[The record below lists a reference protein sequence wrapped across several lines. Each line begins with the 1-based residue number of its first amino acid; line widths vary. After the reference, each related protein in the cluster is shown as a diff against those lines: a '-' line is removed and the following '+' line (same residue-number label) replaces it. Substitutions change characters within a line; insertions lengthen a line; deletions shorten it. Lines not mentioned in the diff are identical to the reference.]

1 MMNRE
6 DLVFAGYSDIA
17 GLVRGRGFP
26 AKDLAS
32 RLAHGIG
39 WTPTNINITAFRD
52 IADSPFGQW
61 GDVLLKPDPTTEV
74 NVNFGDDMPR
84 EHFYLCDVLET
95 DGSPWPCC
103 PRNFLRQ
110 ALDDLESEAGLRLY
124 TAFEH
129 ELHYSGADATE
140 GSSYSLAAF
149 RGQGEFGEMLTYA
162 LEAAGIAPE
171 GFLSEYGPRQYEV
184 AVRPAM
190 GVASADRAVIL
201 RELVRSAAHR
211 LGHRASFSPIM
222 SPDGLGNGVH
232 IHISLRDLDGNPAT
246 YDESHR
252 HGLSQAA
259 GRFIAGILRHMP
271 ALCAMTAPTVVSY
284 LRLAPHRW
292 SASYNNLGYRD
303 REAGVRI
310 APVNE
315 ISDTPVAA
323 QYNFEYR
330 AGDATASPYLALG
343 AVVNAGPQGLRE
355 ELPMPHVMDGVDAE
369 ELGEDE
375 KRDLGIARL
384 PTSLAGALDA
394 LDDDETARSWFPV
407 PLLDA
412 YLRYKRYEVE
422 MMKDLS
428 AEALCARYGEVY

>member
-1 MMNRE
+1 MNRE
-6 DLVFAGYSDIA
+6 DLIFAGYCDIA

-26 AKDLAS
+26 AKDLAG

-61 GDVLLKPDPTTEV
+61 GDVLLKPDPATEV
-74 NVNFGDDMPR
+74 DVDFGDGQPR
-84 EHFYLCDVLET
+84 EHFYLSDALET
-95 DGSPWPCC
+95 DGGPWPCC
-103 PRNFLRQ
+103 PRNFLRR
-110 ALDDLESEAGLRLY
+110 ALADLESETGLRLF

-129 ELHYSGADATE
+129 EMHYSGANATE
-140 GSSYSLAAF
+140 GSSYSLDAF
-149 RGQGEFGEMLTYA
+149 RSQGEFGEVLTHA
-162 LEAAGIAPE
+162 LEAAGLEPE

-184 AVRPAM
+184 AVRPAL
-190 GVASADRAVIL
+190 GLVSADRAVIL
-201 RELVRSAAHR
+201 RELARSAAHR
-211 LGHRASFSPIM
+211 LGHRASFAPIM

-232 IHISLRDLDGNPAT
+232 IHVSLRDLHGNPAT
-246 YDESHR
+246 HDPAHP

-259 GRFIAGILRHMP
+259 GRFIAGVLRHLP
-271 ALCAMTAPTVVSY
+271 ALCAITAPTVVSY

-303 REAGVRI
+303 REAAVRI

-315 ISDTPVAA
+315 TSDTPVAA

-343 AVVNAGPQGLRE
+343 AVVNAGLQGLRE
-355 ELPMPHVMDGVDAE
+355 DLPMPHVMDGVDPE
-369 ELGEDE
+369 DLGDHE
-375 KRDLGIARL
+375 KRALGIARL
-384 PTSLAGALDA
+384 PTSLTAALDA
-394 LDDDETARSWFPV
+394 LEGDETARNWFPA

-412 YLRYKRYEVE
+412 YMRYKRYEVE
-422 MMKDLS
+422 MMKGLS
-428 AEALCARYGEVY
+428 PGAQCARYAEVY